1 MDYFIFSLLVL
12 IKNLLFK
19 KKNNNNKIK
28 FGFMVMLFKKNGFA
42 LYLYFILSYYIILL
56 FRYHVYLKLIEI
68 KTF

>member
-19 KKNNNNKIK
+19 KKKNNNKIK